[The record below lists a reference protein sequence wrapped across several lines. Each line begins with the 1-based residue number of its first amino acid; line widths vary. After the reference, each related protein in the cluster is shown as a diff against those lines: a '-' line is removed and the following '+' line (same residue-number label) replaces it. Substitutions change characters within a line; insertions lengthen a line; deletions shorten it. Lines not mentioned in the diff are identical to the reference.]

1 MQLIFLLGTHA
12 YDNNLYLLKETL
24 CRQTQWKPDYSNYVY
39 VTISMG
45 FGSLQVNI
53 LPFFCCF
60 E

>member
-1 MQLIFLLGTHA
+1 MMILLGTPA
-12 YDNNLYLLKETL
+12 YDNNLYLLEEAL
-24 CRQTQWKPDYSNYVY
+24 CRQTQWKPDYSNYIY

-53 LPFFCCF
+53 LPFSCCF